1 MNKVAVGL
9 LVIIAALAGS
19 TEPVPAWEHRGHRAF
34 VHGFWGPRVFLG
46 PPAFWYPYTPPPVI
60 VEATPAPQLYVEP
73 PPAAPPYLY
82 YCESPRGYYPSVPQC
97 PGGWLQVVPRT
108 GPPAS

>member
-1 MNKVAVGL
+1 MKTVAVGF
-9 LVIIAALAGS
+9 LVSIAVLAGS
-19 TEPVPAWEHRGHRAF
+19 AGPAPAWAHDGHRAF

-46 PPAFWYPYTPPPVI
+46 PPAFWYPHTPPPVI
-60 VEATPAPQLYVEP
+60 VEPAPAPQVYVQP
-73 PPAAPPYLY
+73 PPAAPPYWY
-82 YCESPRGYYPSVPQC
+82 YCEGARGYYPYVSAC

>member
-19 TEPVPAWEHRGHRAF
+19 AGPVPAWEHRGHRAF

-46 PPAFWYPYTPPPVI
+46 PPAFWYPYTLPPVI
-60 VEATPAPQLYVEP
+60 VEAAPGPQVSVQP
-73 PPAAPPYLY
+73 PPAAPQYWY
-82 YCESPRGYYPSVPQC
+82 YCESPRGYYPYVPQC
-97 PGGWLQVVPRT
+97 PGGWLEVVPRT

>member
-1 MNKVAVGL
+1 LSRAGERTAVMPSARREAHRKGAAMNKVAVGL

-60 VEATPAPQLYVEP
+60 VEAAPALLV
-73 PPAAPPYLY
+73 L
-82 YCESPRGYYPSVPQC
+82 
-97 PGGWLQVVPRT
+97 L
-108 GPPAS
+108 